1 MKKNIKGITLIALI
15 ITIIILLILA
25 GISIA
30 TIAGKDGLIIKTK
43 SAKEEYIK
51 SEMKEQLILAIQ
63 NLQAEKNGKGTLE
76 DITQELASSS
86 IKGYDIKAKEDKKTN
101 GKIIQMTKEN
111 ITVKFLVDSN
121 LKVVEI
127 NTEQN
132 ESEELEAE
140 VSYNFNDNTTE
151 KIKTSEL
158 VKLKDITGNNNDAEV
173 ENITVNEEKNGIIFD
188 GTSSYSKIDLKQNLE
203 FPVTVELAIT
213 AEDANRTQVI
223 FSEPNLGIG
232 ILKYES
238 YFYLTVNKSAKGF
251 KIPSDFFDGNIKYI
265 TITYINLDTIKMYIN
280 GEEITETTSS
290 TDYSSESGKD
300 IYLGRR
306 TKGNYF
312 KGKIYYLR
320 IYNKI
325 LSESEI
331 TESYINDKGVIE
343 NNQNSINRSNLV
355 LEYTVKNNDF
365 NEMKYAIAKKDMSG
379 NNVYAE
385 LYDTEINQEENG
397 IKFNGTSSYAKINLK
412 QNLEFPVTV
421 ELAITAEDANAWK
434 QVIFS
439 EPNLG
444 IGMLKYES
452 YFYMTINYNTY
463 GFKIPSDFFDGTIKY
478 ITITYESL
486 DKIKMY
492 INGEEITEKTTQI
505 VNSSSEPENNIYLG
519 KRSTGNYFKGTFH
532 EFSIYNS
539 IFDQNT
545 IIERYKNKTNQ

>member
-76 DITQELASSS
+76 DITQEWASSS

-331 TESYINDKGVIE
+331 TKSYINDKGVIE

-365 NEMKYAIAKKDMSG
+365 NEMKYVIAKKDMSG

-421 ELAITAEDANAWK
+421 ELAITAEDANTSK

-439 EPNLG
+439 EPNLK

-492 INGEEITEKTTQI
+492 INGEEITEKTTQY

-519 KRSTGNYFKGTFH
+519 KRSTGNHFKGTFH

>member
-76 DITQELASSS
+76 DITQEWASSS

-111 ITVKFLVDSN
+111 NTGKFLVDSN

-127 NTEQN
+127 NTEEN
-132 ESEELEAE
+132 ESEELEAK

-188 GTSSYSKIDLKQNLE
+188 GTSSYSKIDLKQNLT
-203 FPVTVELAIT
+203 FPVTVEFAIT
-213 AEDANRTQVI
+213 TEDANRTQVI
-223 FSEPNLGIG
+223 FSEPNLKIG
-232 ILKYES
+232 MLKYES
-238 YFYLTVNKSAKGF
+238 YFYLTVNYSAKGF
-251 KIPSDFFDGNIKYI
+251 KIPSDFFDGN
-265 TITYINLDTIKMYIN
+265 
-280 GEEITETTSS
+280 
-290 TDYSSESGKD
+290 
-300 IYLGRR
+300 
-306 TKGNYF
+306 
-312 KGKIYYLR
+312 
-320 IYNKI
+320 
-325 LSESEI
+325 
-331 TESYINDKGVIE
+331 
-343 NNQNSINRSNLV
+343 
-355 LEYTVKNNDF
+355 
-365 NEMKYAIAKKDMSG
+365 
-379 NNVYAE
+379 
-385 LYDTEINQEENG
+385 
-397 IKFNGTSSYAKINLK
+397 
-412 QNLEFPVTV
+412 
-421 ELAITAEDANAWK
+421 
-434 QVIFS
+434 
-439 EPNLG
+439 
-444 IGMLKYES
+444 
-452 YFYMTINYNTY
+452 
-463 GFKIPSDFFDGTIKY
+463 IKY

-492 INGEEITEKTTQI
+492 INGEEITEKTTQT
-505 VNSSSEPENNIYLG
+505 VNSSSELENNIYLG

>member
-63 NLQAEKNGKGTLE
+63 NLQAEKNGKLE
-76 DITQELASSS
+76 DITQEWASSS

-127 NTEQN
+127 NTEEN

-421 ELAITAEDANAWK
+421 ELAITAEDANTSK

-439 EPNLG
+439 EPNLK

-492 INGEEITEKTTQI
+492 INGEEITEKTTQY

-519 KRSTGNYFKGTFH
+519 KRSTGNHFKGTFH

>member
-76 DITQELASSS
+76 DITQEWASSN

-111 ITVKFLVDSN
+111 NTGKFLVDSN

-127 NTEQN
+127 NTEEN
-132 ESEELEAE
+132 ESEELEAK

-188 GTSSYSKIDLKQNLE
+188 GTSSYSKIDLKQNLT
-203 FPVTVELAIT
+203 FPVTVEFAIT
-213 AEDANRTQVI
+213 TEDANRTQVI
-223 FSEPNLGIG
+223 FSEPNLKIG
-232 ILKYES
+232 MLKYES
-238 YFYLTVNKSAKGF
+238 YFYLTVNYSAKGF
-251 KIPSDFFDGNIKYI
+251 KRPSDFFDGNIKYI
-265 TITYINLDTIKMYIN
+265 TITYESLDNIKMYIN
-280 GEEITETTSS
+280 GQEITETTSS
-290 TDYSSESGKD
+290 TNYSSESGKD

-365 NEMKYAIAKKDMSG
+365 NEMKYVIAKKDMSG

-421 ELAITAEDANAWK
+421 ELAITAEDANTSK

-439 EPNLG
+439 EPNLR

-492 INGEEITEKTTQI
+492 INGEEITEKTTQT
-505 VNSSSEPENNIYLG
+505 VNSSSELENNIYLG